1 MFNLDRSMP
10 TLTKNLFLDLNK
22 IEEISNWNLV
32 GGTALSIYLQHRTS
46 QDLDFFLTHPFI
58 DKKTIRSI
66 DLILSKLSDLKWDI
80 SSELNEENQRDYNIG
95 GVRVTFHT
103 TTDIKLDKDD
113 STNYAL
119 KDIPSDNDGYIN
131 ISNIDT
137 IAAMKMYSVLR
148 YRIKSRDFYDLY
160 TLINDGHFNLNKII
174 DLTQK
179 NYPESNFE
187 SILVENRLL
196 KSKLDVDDEG
206 LETLR
211 LNENVDF
218 KYIRKYFKKLIMY
231 KVKSESDALLSEIYS
246 TMTDMRFGLDNSTLC
261 IKLAQDGN
269 YSKLDEYCSLGL
281 NIYPS
286 EKNLSKKTVFHFLLD
301 KPDLFKKI
309 LRTIDY
315 IPENI
320 PDMVKKTGSIQILE
334 IINYEKLLNCQLKNI
349 NDVKK
354 VTSFLAEKDIDEDLF
369 MEDLKQKF
377 NIIKTLVKLY
387 IS

>member
-1 MFNLDRSMP
+1 MFNLDKSMP

-22 IEEISNWNLV
+22 IEEINNWNLV

-46 QDLDFFLTHPFI
+46 EDLDFFLTHPFI
-58 DKKTIRSI
+58 DQKIIKNI
-66 DLILSKLSDLKWDI
+66 DLIVSKLSDLKWDI

-103 TTDIKLDKDD
+103 TTDVKLDKDD
-113 STNYAL
+113 SLNY
-119 KDIPSDNDGYIN
+119 DGGYIN
-131 ISNIDT
+131 ISDMGT
-137 IAAMKMYSVLR
+137 IAAMKMYTVLR

-160 TLINDGHFNLNKII
+160 TLINDGHFNFNQII

-196 KSKLDVDDEG
+196 KSKLDIDDEG
-206 LETLR
+206 LEALR
-211 LNENVDF
+211 LNEDVDF
-218 KYIRKYFKKLIMY
+218 KYIRKYFKKLIMA
-231 KVKSESDALLSEIYS
+231 KVKAESDALMSDIYS
-246 TMTDMRFGLDNSTLC
+246 TLTDMRFGLDNSTLC
-261 IKLAQDGN
+261 IKLAQDGSH
-269 YSKLDEYCSLGL
+269 SKLDEYCSLGL
-281 NIYPS
+281 NIYPN
-286 EKNLSKKTVFHFLLD
+286 EKNLSKKTVFHYLLD
-301 KPDLFKKI
+301 KPELFKNI

-320 PDMVKKTGSIQILE
+320 PNMVKKTGNTKILE
-334 IINYEKLLNCQLKNI
+334 IIDYEKLLNRQLKNI
-349 NDVKK
+349 HDEKK

-377 NIIKTLVKLY
+377 KMLKTVSKGP
-387 IS
+387 